1 MATEKPNVGN
11 TSHDET
17 PPSTEA
23 LPGPDAISIAAADTI
38 TVDLDDNTCVNTA
51 TDPAEDPMNRARAR
65 RIAEARRTISAIHA
79 ASQVAATGEQIRLIC
94 ASSEVPPL
102 APVARPPPIA
112 SSREANI
119 EANELS
125 VQEIVS
131 LFALQ
136 EEEEQA
142 KQAKQAT
149 QAKQAKQATQATQAK
164 VPQGATP
171 AAPAQLSV
179 TPVMLEADMDKLL
192 RSLGEEATTAAA
204 TAPPIWAP
212 RDVGRG
218 LTTANGVDPTYDEL
232 EMLND
237 AEENRAAE
245 VLKIVTD
252 LEQTVAA
259 IDGTTAETSENVTSL
274 AEEVRELQVQLS
286 EVDGV
291 CSTIKAQNV
300 ALAEEVSELRATVVM
315 MNSTMNTMREQFAKL
330 VRHLV
335 AARPSAGATAVP
347 AATAAVSPTINHE
360 GGTANAKAAPR
371 DE

>member
-142 KQAKQAT
+142 KQAKQA
-149 QAKQAKQATQATQAK
+149 KQATQATQAK
-164 VPQGATP
+164 VPQGAAP

-360 GGTANAKAAPR
+360 GGTANAEAAPR